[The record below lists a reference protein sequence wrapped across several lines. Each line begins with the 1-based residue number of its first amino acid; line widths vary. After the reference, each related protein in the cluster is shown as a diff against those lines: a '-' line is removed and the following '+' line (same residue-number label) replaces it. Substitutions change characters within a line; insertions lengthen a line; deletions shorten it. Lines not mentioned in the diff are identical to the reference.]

1 MRCLEGSKSGCGL
14 EKESEQSC
22 WSQTA
27 VCVGPDNTGGGRDT
41 AVGDEQILPETY
53 QKATTSV
60 NL

>member
-27 VCVGPDNTGGGRDT
+27 VCVGPEIYTGTQQQEMNRY
-41 AVGDEQILPETY
+41 Y
-53 QKATTSV
+53 QRHTRRPQ
-60 NL
+60 LQ

>member
-1 MRCLEGSKSGCGL
+1 MRCLEGSKSGCGS

-27 VCVGPDNTGGGRDT
+27 VCVGPEIYTGRDT
-41 AVGDEQILPETY
+41 AAGDEQILPETY

-60 NL
+60 NF